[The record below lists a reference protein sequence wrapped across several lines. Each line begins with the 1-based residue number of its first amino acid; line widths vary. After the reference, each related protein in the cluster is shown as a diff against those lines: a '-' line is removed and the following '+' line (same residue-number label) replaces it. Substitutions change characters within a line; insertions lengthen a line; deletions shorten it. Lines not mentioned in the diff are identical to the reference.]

1 MRSHSKWIINS
12 QQFIIIASY
21 GLFIKLSKKVL
32 AMMFVSS
39 SWFSSMVVVSI
50 AGVVHLRHLS
60 VVVCCVLLLMIHLQE
75 KMMLI
80 ICLMM
85 FLTFWYHLAFA
96 IFSIKYWWIVDW
108 STVLV
113 PLVLLDPSVPSVP
126 LVSMVLVIPINSAN
140 RIIPLVQGPRFKAAW
155 AMPKRAKTTSKVSR
169 LVFILTKVI
178 LKDNWRENL

>member
-1 MRSHSKWIINS
+1 MWKWNKSLNANFLVDSRNLHISAFQIVQKYTKWWKIDQNPRWLSRRSS
-12 QQFIIIASY
+12 
-21 GLFIKLSKKVL
+21 
-32 AMMFVSS
+32 
-39 SWFSSMVVVSI
+39 
-50 AGVVHLRHLS
+50 
-60 VVVCCVLLLMIHLQE
+60 
-75 KMMLI
+75 I

-113 PLVLLDPSVPSVP
+113 PLVLLDPSVPSVPLVP

-169 LVFILTKVI
+169 LVFILTKEM